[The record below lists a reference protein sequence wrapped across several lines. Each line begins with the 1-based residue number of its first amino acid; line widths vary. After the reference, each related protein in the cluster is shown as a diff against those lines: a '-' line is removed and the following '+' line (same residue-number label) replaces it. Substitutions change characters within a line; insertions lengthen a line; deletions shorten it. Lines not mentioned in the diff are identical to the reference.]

1 MKSRLAFILRYYVIL
16 VAVFVLQKPL
26 FMLFGGDGHSF
37 SLTDCLSVMYH
48 GLSMDLS
55 TAAYVSIIPWV
66 VVLAS
71 LFIRKLNPRKVLRP
85 YHIIAALA
93 LSLIF
98 VADISLYPFW
108 QFKLDAS
115 VFLYLDSPGE
125 ATASVSTGY
134 LIIRILAIMAYA
146 IIIYALLNRTT
157 PKSFDYSSEKRSGK
171 PLAAIV
177 LILTGGLLFLAIRG
191 GVKES
196 VMNVGRVYFSD
207 NQFLNHSAVNP
218 AFSLFSSIG
227 KSKDFKKEY
236 RFMDSLKAETIFDL
250 FYSQGRDTSLSI
262 KLLNTQRPN
271 VLIIEMESFG
281 STYTDPNDP
290 DYPSET
296 VTPNYWRIA
305 RDGVIFNNL
314 WCNSY
319 RTDRGTVS
327 IFSGYPA
334 FPKTSLMKQPK
345 VVEKLPRLA
354 EAFLIEGYSTHFL
367 YGGDINFTN
376 TKGYLITNGFRN
388 LVADT
393 DFSQK
398 EQKTNKWGVDD
409 AITFRFIEKQ
419 IKGLQSPWFYGFL
432 TLSSHEPFDV
442 PDKILEDKVYNS
454 AAYTDRCLGM
464 LIDSLRNSPVWDNL
478 LVVIL
483 PDHNM
488 LYNQSYGPEYFKCR
502 MVWTGGA
509 IASPGEINT
518 IMNQSD
524 VAATLLAQLGM
535 SIEGFPLSRNIL
547 SPSYTTPSA
556 FCCYNNG
563 FVVADTLSATA
574 YDLDKESVNDSYS
587 DKAEMGKGLLQSL
600 YDFLDGNLTH

>member
-1 MKSRLAFILRYYVIL
+1 MRSRLTFIIRYFVIL
-16 VAVFVLQKPL
+16 VVIFILQKPL
-26 FMLFGGDGHSF
+26 FMLFAWEGQSF
-37 SLTDCLSVMYH
+37 SLSDCLKVMYH
-48 GLSMDLS
+48 GAAMDLS
-55 TAAYVSIIPWV
+55 TAAYVSIIPWIV
-66 VVLAS
+66 ALAS
-71 LFIRKLNPRKVLRP
+71 LFIKLNPRKVLRP
-85 YHIIAALA
+85 YHIITAIA

-134 LIIRILAIMAYA
+134 LIIRILAIAAYA

-157 PKSFDYSSEKRSGK
+157 PKTFETSPEKPKGRVASI
-171 PLAAIV
+171 AAL
-177 LILTGGLLFLAIRG
+177 LIAGGLLFLALRG

-196 VMNVGRVYFSD
+196 VMNVGRAYFSD

-227 KSKDFKKEY
+227 KSKDFKKQY
-236 RFMDSLKAETIFDL
+236 RFMSKEKAEVYFGS
-250 FYSQGRDTSLSI
+250 FYNQGRDTSLSI
-262 KLLNTQRPN
+262 KLLNTRRPN

-281 STYTDPNDP
+281 STYTDPQIP
-290 DYPSET
+290 GYSRET
-296 VTPNYWRIA
+296 VTPNWWRIA
-305 RDGVIFNNL
+305 EEGILFSNL

-354 EAFLIEGYSTHFL
+354 EAFLNEGYSTHFL

-376 TKGYLITNGFRN
+376 TKGYLITNGFRS
-388 LVADT
+388 LIADT

-409 AITFRFIEKQ
+409 AITFRFLEKQ
-419 IKGLQSPWFYGFL
+419 LRNLESPWFYGFL

-442 PDKILEDKVYNS
+442 PEKLLEDKVLNS
-454 AAYTDRCLGM
+454 AAYTDRCLGTLM
-464 LIDSLRNSPVWDNL
+464 DSLRNSPVWDNL

-488 LYNQSYGPEYFKCR
+488 LYRQSYGPEYFKNR
-502 MVWTGGA
+502 MIWTGGA
-509 IASPGEINT
+509 ISAPGTEINT

-535 SIEGFPLSRNIL
+535 GIEDFPLSRNIL
-547 SPSYTTPSA
+547 SPSYTAPSA

-563 FVVADTLSATA
+563 FIVADTISAITC
-574 YDLDKESVNDSYS
+574 DLDKMPDTGLGEKEAVG
-587 DKAEMGKGLLQSL
+587 KALLQSL
-600 YDFLDGNLTH
+600 CDKLGALTQ

>member
-1 MKSRLAFILRYYVIL
+1 MKSRLSFIIRYFVLLVVI
-16 VAVFVLQKPL
+16 FILQKPL
-26 FMLFGGDGHSF
+26 FMLFAGEGQSF
-37 SLTDCLSVMYH
+37 SLSDCLKVMYH
-48 GLSMDLS
+48 GAAMDLS
-55 TAAYVSIIPWV
+55 TAAYVSIIPWIIA
-66 VVLAS
+66 LTS
-71 LFIRKLNPRKVLRP
+71 LFFKLNPRKVLRP
-85 YHIIAALA
+85 YHIIAATA

-134 LIIRILAIMAYA
+134 LIIRLLAIAAYA
-146 IIIYALLNRTT
+146 VIIYSLLNRTT
-157 PKSFDYSSEKRSGK
+157 PKSFEHQEEKRRK
-171 PLAAIV
+171 ITAPLIA
-177 LILTGGLLFLAIRG
+177 LILAGGLLFLALRG

-196 VMNVGRVYFSD
+196 VMNVGRAYFCD
-207 NQFLNHSAVNP
+207 RQFLNHSAVNP

-227 KSKDFKKEY
+227 KSKDFSRQY
-236 RFMDSLKAETIFDL
+236 RFMSQDKAEVYFDS
-250 FYSQGRDTSLSI
+250 FYNQGRDTSLSI
-262 KLLNTQRPN
+262 KLLNTAKPN

-281 STYTDPNDP
+281 STYTDPQIP
-290 DYPSET
+290 GYSRET
-296 VTPNYWRIA
+296 VTPNWWRIA
-305 RDGVIFNNL
+305 EEGILFSNL

-327 IFSGYPA
+327 IFSAWPA

-354 EAFLIEGYSTHFL
+354 EAFLNEGYSTHFL

-393 DFSQK
+393 DFSPK

-409 AITFRFIEKQ
+409 SITFRFLEKEL
-419 IKGLQSPWFYGFL
+419 KHLESPWFYGFL

-442 PDKILEDKVYNS
+442 PEKLLEDKVLNS
-454 AAYTDRCLGM
+454 AAYTDRCLGT
-464 LIDSLRNSPVWDNL
+464 LIDSLKNSPVWDNL
-478 LVVIL
+478 LVVII

-488 LYNQSYGPEYFKCR
+488 LYRQSYGPEYFKNR
-502 MVWTGGA
+502 MIWTGGA
-509 IASPGEINT
+509 ISAPGTEINT

-524 VAATLLAQLGM
+524 VASTLLAQLGM
-535 SIEGFPLSRNIL
+535 SIEDFPLSRNIL

-563 FVVADTLSATA
+563 FVLADTLSAITYNLDMMQDNGSEEKETA
-574 YDLDKESVNDSYS
+574 G
-587 DKAEMGKGLLQSL
+587 KALLQCL
-600 YDFLDGNLTH
+600 CDKLGALTH

>member
-1 MKSRLAFILRYYVIL
+1 MRSRLAFILRYYVIL
-16 VAVFVLQKPL
+16 VVVFIIQKPL
-26 FMLFGGDGHSF
+26 FILFAGDGQSF
-37 SLTDCLSVMYH
+37 SASDCLSVMYH
-48 GLSMDLS
+48 GLAMDLS

-66 VVLAS
+66 IVLAS
-71 LFIRKLNPRKVLRP
+71 LFIRNLNPRKVLRP
-85 YHIIAALA
+85 YHIIAAIA

-134 LIIRILAIMAYA
+134 LIIRILAIAAYA
-146 IIIYALLNRTT
+146 VIIYALLNRTT
-157 PKSFDYSSEKRSGK
+157 PKSFDYSAERHSGK
-171 PLAAIV
+171 ALTLIA
-177 LILTGGLLFLAIRG
+177 LILAGGLLFLALRG

-196 VMNVGRVYFSD
+196 VMNVGRAYFCD

-227 KSKDFKKEY
+227 KSKDFKKQY
-236 RFMDSLKAETIFDL
+236 RFMNKEKAEVYFDS
-250 FYSQGRDTSLSI
+250 FYHQGRDTSLSI
-262 KLLNTQRPN
+262 RLLNTQKPN

-281 STYTDPNDP
+281 STYTDPQIP
-290 DYPSET
+290 GYSRET
-296 VTPNYWRIA
+296 VAPNWWRIA
-305 RDGVIFNNL
+305 EEGILFSNL

-327 IFSGYPA
+327 IFSAWPA

-354 EAFLIEGYSTHFL
+354 EAFLNEGYSTHFL

-376 TKGYLITNGFRN
+376 TKGYLITNGFRS
-388 LVADT
+388 LIADT

-409 AITFRFIEKQ
+409 AITFRFLEKQ
-419 IKGLQSPWFYGFL
+419 LKDLDSPWFYGFL

-442 PDKILEDKVYNS
+442 PEKLLEDKVLNS
-454 AAYTDRCLGM
+454 AAYTDRCLGTLM
-464 LIDSLRNSPVWDNL
+464 DSLRNSPVWDNL
-478 LVVIL
+478 LIVIL

-488 LYNQSYGPEYFKCR
+488 LYRQSYGPEYFKNR
-502 MVWTGGA
+502 MIWTGGA
-509 IASPGEINT
+509 ISAPGTEINT
-518 IMNQSD
+518 VMNQSD

-535 SIEGFPLSRNIL
+535 GIEDFPLSRNIL
-547 SPSYTTPSA
+547 SPSYTAPSA

-563 FVVADTLSATA
+563 FIVADTLSAITYNLDMMQDNGSEEKETA
-574 YDLDKESVNDSYS
+574 G
-587 DKAEMGKGLLQSL
+587 KALLQSL
-600 YDFLDGNLTH
+600 CDKLGALTH

>member
-1 MKSRLAFILRYYVIL
+1 MRSRLTFIFRYYVLL
-16 VAVFVLQKPL
+16 VVIFILQKPL
-26 FMLFGGDGHSF
+26 FMLFAGEGQSF
-37 SLTDCLSVMYH
+37 SASDCLSVMYH
-48 GLSMDLS
+48 GAAMDLS
-55 TAAYVSIIPWV
+55 TAAYVSIIPWI

-71 LFIRKLNPRKVLRP
+71 LFIKLNPRKVLRP
-85 YHIIAALA
+85 YHLIAALV

-98 VADISLYPFW
+98 VSDISLYPFW

-134 LIIRILAIMAYA
+134 LIIRILAIAA
-146 IIIYALLNRTT
+146 CAVIVYALLNRTT
-157 PKSFDYSSEKRSGK
+157 PKSFGIQEERRRKITA
-171 PLAAIV
+171 PLIAV
-177 LILTGGLLFLAIRG
+177 ILAGGLIFLAMRG

-196 VMNVGRVYFSD
+196 VMNVGRAYFSD
-207 NQFLNHSAVNP
+207 RQFLNHSAVNP

-227 KSKDFKKEY
+227 KSRDFSRQY
-236 RFMDSLKAETIFDL
+236 RFMDKEKADVYFDS
-250 FYSQGRDTSLSI
+250 FFSQGRDTSLSI
-262 KLLNTQRPN
+262 RLLNTAKPN

-281 STYTDPNDP
+281 STYTDPKIP
-290 DYPSET
+290 GYSRET
-296 VTPNYWRIA
+296 VAPNWWRIA
-305 RDGVIFNNL
+305 GEGVLFNNL

-354 EAFLIEGYSTHFL
+354 EAFLNEGYSTHFL

-393 DFSQK
+393 DFSPK

-409 AITFRFIEKQ
+409 AITFRYLAQ
-419 IKGLQSPWFYGFL
+419 QLQNLESPWFYGFL

-442 PDKILEDKVYNS
+442 PEKLLDDQVLNS
-454 AAYTDRCLGM
+454 AAYTDRCLGT
-464 LIDSLRNSPVWDNL
+464 LIDILKDSPVWDNL
-478 LVVIL
+478 LVIIL

-488 LYNQSYGPEYFKCR
+488 LYRQSYGPEYFKNR
-502 MVWTGGA
+502 MIWTGGA
-509 IASPGEINT
+509 ISAPGTEINT
-518 IMNQSD
+518 VMNQSD

-535 SIEGFPLSRNIL
+535 GIEDFPLSRNIF
-547 SPSYTTPSA
+547 SPSYTSPGA

-563 FVVADTLSATA
+563 FVLADSLTA
-574 YDLDKESVNDSYS
+574 FTYDLDKMQDSGPEEKETLG
-587 DKAEMGKGLLQSL
+587 KALLQTL
-600 YDFLDGNLTH
+600 YDSLGALTH

>member
-1 MKSRLAFILRYYVIL
+1 MRNRLLFIIRYFIHL
-16 VAVFVLQKPL
+16 VVLFALQKPL
-26 FMLFGGDGHSF
+26 FMLFAGEHSWRF
-37 SLTDCLSVMYH
+37 TDCLNVMWH

-55 TAAYVSIIPWV
+55 TAAYLCVVPW
-66 VVLAS
+66 LIAIAS
-71 LFIRKLNPRKVLRP
+71 LWLKGIKPKKHLRP
-85 YHIIAALA
+85 YNIIIALA
-93 LSLIF
+93 LSLVF

-115 VFLYLDSPGE
+115 VFIYLDNPSD
-125 ATASVSTGY
+125 ATASVSAGY
-134 LIIRILAIMAYA
+134 LAIRILAIAAYA
-146 IIIYALLNRTT
+146 IVVYLLLNRTT
-157 PKSFDYSSEKRSGK
+157 PKSFDYSQDRPKGRVASVVALL
-171 PLAAIV
+171 LAA
-177 LILTGGLLFLAIRG
+177 GLLFLAIRG

-196 VMNVGRVYFSD
+196 VMIVGRVYFCD
-207 NQFLNHSAVNP
+207 DQFLNHSAVNP

-227 KSKDFKKEY
+227 KSKDFSRQY
-236 RFMDSLKAETIFDL
+236 RFMSKEKAQVFFDS

-262 KLLNTQRPN
+262 RLLNTSKPN

-281 STYTDPNDP
+281 ATYTDPQVP
-290 DYPSET
+290 GYSRET
-296 VTPNYWRIA
+296 VSPNWWKIA
-305 RDGVIFNNL
+305 EEGVLFNNL

-354 EAFLIEGYSTHFL
+354 EAFLSDGYSTHFL

-388 LVADT
+388 LISDT
-393 DFSQK
+393 DFTPK
-398 EQKTNKWGVDD
+398 EQKSNKWGVDD
-409 AITFRFIEKQ
+409 AITFRFLEKQ
-419 IKGLQSPWFYGFL
+419 LKDLESPWFYGFL

-442 PDKILEDKVYNS
+442 PEKLLEDKVLNS
-454 AAYTDRCLGM
+454 AAYTDRCLGT
-464 LIDSLRNSPVWDNL
+464 LIDSLKNSPVWDNL

-488 LYNQSYGPEYFKCR
+488 LYRQSYGPEYFKCR

-509 IASPGEINT
+509 ISAPGTEINT
-518 IMNQSD
+518 LMNQSD

-535 SIEGFPLSRNIL
+535 SIEDFPLSRNIL
-547 SPSYTTPSA
+547 SPSYTAPSA

-563 FVVADTLSATA
+563 FIVADTISAITYNLDTMQDNCSEEKETA
-574 YDLDKESVNDSYS
+574 G
-587 DKAEMGKGLLQSL
+587 KALLQSL
-600 YDFLDGNLTH
+600 YDKLDSLTH

>member
-1 MKSRLAFILRYYVIL
+1 MRSRLTFILRYYAIL
-16 VAVFVLQKPL
+16 VAVFILQKPL
-26 FMLFGGDGHSF
+26 FMLFAGKGHSF
-37 SLTDCLSVMYH
+37 SLADCLSVMYH
-48 GLSMDLS
+48 GAGMDLS

-71 LFIRKLNPRKVLRP
+71 IFIHKLNPRKVLRL

-125 ATASVSTGY
+125 ATASASTDY
-134 LIIRILAIMAYA
+134 LIIRILAILAYA

-171 PLAAIV
+171 SLAFFA
-177 LILTGGLLFLAIRG
+177 LIIAGGLLFLAIRG

-196 VMNVGRVYFSD
+196 VMNVGRAYFSQD
-207 NQFLNHSAVNP
+207 QFLNHSAVNP

-227 KSKDFKKEY
+227 KTKDLSRQY
-236 RFMDSLKAETIFDL
+236 RFMDEDKAKRL
-250 FYSQGRDTSLSI
+250 FNDFYTQGRDTSLSI
-262 KLLNTQRPN
+262 RLLNTQKPN
-271 VLIIEMESFG
+271 ILVIVMESFG
-281 STYTDPNDP
+281 STYTNPTDPE
-290 DYPSET
+290 YTSKT
-296 VTPNYWRIA
+296 VTPNWWKIA
-305 RDGVIFNNL
+305 KEGILFNNL

-327 IFSGYPA
+327 IFSGFPA

-354 EAFLIEGYSTHFL
+354 ETFIVKGYQTHFL

-388 LVADT
+388 IVSDT
-393 DFSQK
+393 DFSAK
-398 EQKTNKWGVDD
+398 EQRTNKWGVDD
-409 AITFRFIEKQ
+409 AITFKFLEKQ
-419 IKGLQSPWFYGFL
+419 LRSLESPWFYGFL

-442 PDKILEDKVYNS
+442 PEKFLEDKVYNS
-454 AAYTDRCLGM
+454 AAYTDRCLGEFIRSLKESSLWEDL
-464 LIDSLRNSPVWDNL
+464 LII
-478 LVVIL
+478 IL

-488 LYNQSYGPEYFKCR
+488 LYRRSYSPDYFKCR
-502 MVWTGGA
+502 MIWTGGA
-509 IASPGEINT
+509 VTEPGIEINT
-518 IMNQSD
+518 ILNQSD

-535 SIEGFPLSRNIL
+535 DIKDFPLSRNIL
-547 SPSYTTPSA
+547 SPSYINPGA

-563 FVVADTLSATA
+563 FVIADSLSSII
-574 YDLDKESVNDSYS
+574 YDLDKESVKESGS
-587 DKAEMGKGLLQSL
+587 DKAETGKALLQRIKIA
-600 YDFLDGNLTH
+600 Y

>member
-1 MKSRLAFILRYYVIL
+1 MRSRLTFIFRYFLLLVVI
-16 VAVFVLQKPL
+16 FILQKPL
-26 FMLFGGDGHSF
+26 FMLFAGEGQSF
-37 SLTDCLSVMYH
+37 SLSDCARVMSQ

-55 TAAYVSIIPWV
+55 TAAYVSIIPWII
-66 VVLAS
+66 VLAS

-85 YHIIAALA
+85 YHIIAAIA

-125 ATASVSTGY
+125 ATASVSAGY
-134 LIIRILAIMAYA
+134 LIIRILVIAAYA
-146 IIIYALLNRTT
+146 VIIYALLNRTT
-157 PKSFDYSSEKRSGK
+157 PKSFEIQEERRRKITA
-171 PLAAIV
+171 PLIA
-177 LILTGGLLFLAIRG
+177 LILAGGLLFLALRG

-196 VMNVGRVYFSD
+196 VMNVGRAYFCD
-207 NQFLNHSAVNP
+207 RQFLNHSAVNP
-218 AFSLFSSIG
+218 AFSIFSSIG
-227 KSKDFKKEY
+227 KSKDFNKQY
-236 RFMDSLKAETIFDL
+236 RFMSKEKAEVYFDS
-250 FYSQGRDTSLSI
+250 FYNQGRDTSLSI
-262 KLLNTQRPN
+262 RLLNTRRPN

-281 STYTDPNDP
+281 STYTDPQIP
-290 DYPSET
+290 GYSRET
-296 VTPNYWRIA
+296 VAPNWWRIA
-305 RDGVIFNNL
+305 GEGILFSNL

-319 RTDRGTVS
+319 RTDRGTVC
-327 IFSGYPA
+327 IFSGFPA

-354 EAFLIEGYSTHFL
+354 EAFLNEGYSTHFL

-393 DFSQK
+393 DFSSS

-409 AITFRFIEKQ
+409 AITFKYLENS
-419 IKGLQSPWFYGFL
+419 IKDLESPWFYGFL

-442 PDKILEDKVYNS
+442 PEKLLEDKVLNS
-454 AAYTDRCLGM
+454 AAYTDRCLGR

-488 LYNQSYGPEYFKCR
+488 LYRQSYGPEYFKNR
-502 MVWTGGA
+502 MIWTGGA
-509 IASPGEINT
+509 ISAPGTEIST

-524 VAATLLAQLGM
+524 VASTLLAQLGM
-535 SIEGFPLSRNIL
+535 SIEDFPLSRNIL
-547 SPSYTTPSA
+547 SPSYTAPSA

-563 FVVADTLSATA
+563 FIVADTLSAITC
-574 YDLDKESVNDSYS
+574 DLDKMPDTGLGEKETAG
-587 DKAEMGKGLLQSL
+587 KALLQSL
-600 YDFLDGNLTH
+600 YDKLGALTH

>member
-1 MKSRLAFILRYYVIL
+1 MRSRLTFILRYYVIL
-16 VAVFVLQKPL
+16 VAVFILQKPL

-37 SLTDCLSVMYH
+37 SLSDCLSVMRH

-55 TAAYVSIIPWV
+55 TAAYVIIIPWV
-66 VVLAS
+66 VALAS

-85 YHIIAALA
+85 YHIIAALV

-134 LIIRILAIMAYA
+134 LIIRILAVMAYA
-146 IIIYALLNRTT
+146 VIIYALLNRTT
-157 PKSFDYSSEKRSGK
+157 PKSFDYSPEKRSGK
-171 PLAAIV
+171 SLTAVA
-177 LILTGGLLFLAIRG
+177 LILAGGLLFLAIRG

-196 VMNVGRVYFSD
+196 VMNVGRAYFCD
-207 NQFLNHSAVNP
+207 RQFLNHSAVNP

-227 KSKDFKKEY
+227 KSKDFKKQY
-236 RFMDSLKAETIFDL
+236 RFMSKEKAEVYFDS
-250 FYSQGRDTSLSI
+250 FYNQGRDTSLI
-262 KLLNTQRPN
+262 IMLLNNQRPN
-271 VLIIEMESFG
+271 ILIIEMESFG

-290 DYPSET
+290 NYSYET

-305 RDGVIFNNL
+305 REGIIFNNL

-319 RTDRGTVS
+319 RTDRGTVC
-327 IFSGYPA
+327 IFSGFPA

-354 EAFLIEGYSTHFL
+354 EAFLNEGYSTHFL

-388 LVADT
+388 LIADT

-409 AITFRFIEKQ
+409 AITFNFLEKQ
-419 IKGLQSPWFYGFL
+419 LKRLESPWFYGFL

-442 PDKILEDKVYNS
+442 PEKILEDKVFNS

-464 LIDSLRNSPVWDNL
+464 L
-478 LVVIL
+478 
-483 PDHNM
+483 M
-488 LYNQSYGPEYFKCR
+488 
-502 MVWTGGA
+502 
-509 IASPGEINT
+509 
-518 IMNQSD
+518 
-524 VAATLLAQLGM
+524 AQMGI
-535 SIEGFPLSRNIL
+535 SIEQFPLSRNIL
-547 SPSYTTPSA
+547 SPSYTNPSA

-563 FVVADTLSATA
+563 FIVADTLSAIA
-574 YDLDKESVNDSYS
+574 YDLDQESVKESDSNKVTTG
-587 DKAEMGKGLLQSL
+587 KALLQSL
-600 YDFLDGNLTH
+600 YDILDEKITH

>member
-1 MKSRLAFILRYYVIL
+1 MRSRLAFILRYYVIL
-16 VAVFVLQKPL
+16 VVVFIIQKPL
-26 FMLFGGDGHSF
+26 FMLFAGEGQSF
-37 SLTDCLSVMYH
+37 SPSDCLSVMYH
-48 GLSMDLS
+48 GLAMDLS

-71 LFIRKLNPRKVLRP
+71 LFFRKLNPRKVLRP
-85 YHIIAALA
+85 YHIIAALT

-98 VADISLYPFW
+98 VSDISLYPFW

-134 LIIRILAIMAYA
+134 LIIRILVIVAYA
-146 IIIYALLNRTT
+146 VIIYALLNRTT
-157 PKSFDYSSEKRSGK
+157 PKSFDYSAERHSGK
-171 PLAAIV
+171 ALALIA
-177 LILTGGLLFLAIRG
+177 LILAGGLLFLALRG

-196 VMNVGRVYFSD
+196 VMNVGRAYFCD
-207 NQFLNHSAVNP
+207 RQFLNHSAVNP

-227 KSKDFKKEY
+227 KSKDFKKQY
-236 RFMDSLKAETIFDL
+236 RFMSKEKAEVYFGS
-250 FYSQGRDTSLSI
+250 FYRQGRDTSLSI
-262 KLLNTQRPN
+262 RLLNAQRPN

-281 STYTDPNDP
+281 STYTDPQIP
-290 DYPSET
+290 GYSRET
-296 VTPNYWRIA
+296 VTPNWWRIA
-305 RDGVIFNNL
+305 EEGILFSNL

-409 AITFRFIEKQ
+409 AITFRFLEKQ
-419 IKGLQSPWFYGFL
+419 LRNLESPWFYGFL

-442 PDKILEDKVYNS
+442 PEKLLEDKVLNS
-454 AAYTDRCLGM
+454 AAYTDRCLGTLM
-464 LIDSLRNSPVWDNL
+464 DSLRNSPVWDNL

-488 LYNQSYGPEYFKCR
+488 LYRQSYGPEYFKNR
-502 MVWTGGA
+502 MIWSGGA
-509 IASPGEINT
+509 ISAPGTEINT
-518 IMNQSD
+518 VMNQSD

-535 SIEGFPLSRNIL
+535 GIENFPLSRNIL
-547 SPSYTTPSA
+547 SPSYTAPSA

-563 FVVADTLSATA
+563 FIVADSISAITC
-574 YDLDKESVNDSYS
+574 DLDKMPDTGLGEKEAVG
-587 DKAEMGKGLLQSL
+587 KALLQSL
-600 YDFLDGNLTH
+600 FDKLGALTH